1 MKSFSPVEIAKRYT
15 TLKNHRI
22 YTMPIVILM
31 PHSRCNCR
39 CVMCDIWKGN
49 NNIQQL
55 EEADIEQLII
65 SLKTLKTKMVVMS
78 GGEALMHLDFFRL
91 CDILRAHKIKI
102 TILSTGLLLKKYAEE
117 IIAKTNEVIVSLDG
131 SQEVHDKIRNI
142 SEAFNKLKDGVAE
155 LKNLDKVFRLTA
167 RCVVQKTNFKD
178 LPNIVDA
185 AKDIGLDQIS
195 FLNADV
201 STDAFNR
208 PNLWEDE
215 KIKEVRLSR
224 DEVDQFKEVIENLIN
239 THSQDFKSGF
249 IAESPNK
256 LRRFYNYYAAFHGLC
271 DFPTVTCNAPWVS
284 AVIEAD
290 GSVRPCF
297 FHAKIGNIRDSTL
310 TESINSPGSITF
322 RKKLDTATNPIC
334 KKCVCSLNL
343 SPLAKL

>member
-1 MKSFSPVEIAKRYT
+1 MKEYSLVEIIKRYA
-15 TLKNHRI
+15 TLKNHQI
-22 YTMPIVILM
+22 YSMPIVILM

-49 NNIQQL
+49 NNVQQL
-55 EEADIEQLII
+55 EESDIEKLLS
-65 SLKTLKTKMVVMS
+65 SLKTFKTKLVVMS
-78 GGEALMHLDFFRL
+78 GGEALMHPNFFGL
-91 CDILRAHKIKI
+91 CDILRSRKIKI

-117 IIAKTNEVIVSLDG
+117 IIAKTDEVIVSLDG

-142 SEAFNKLKDGVAE
+142 TDTFNKLKEGVRE
-155 LKNLDKVFRLTA
+155 LKNLNKEYRVTA
-167 RCVVQKTNFKD
+167 RCVIQKANFKD

-208 PNLWEDE
+208 PNLWEDVKVGE
-215 KIKEVRLSR
+215 VKLSLQEVAQLKEI
-224 DEVDQFKEVIENLIN
+224 IENLIK
-239 THSQDFKSGF
+239 THSKDFKSGF
-249 IAESPNK
+249 IAESPEK

-284 AVIEAD
+284 TVIEAD

-297 FHAKIGNIRDSTL
+297 FH
-310 TESINSPGSITF
+310 
-322 RKKLDTATNPIC
+322 
-334 KKCVCSLNL
+334 
-343 SPLAKL
+343 

>member
-1 MKSFSPVEIAKRYT
+1 MKIFSPVEIVKRYA

-49 NNIQQL
+49 NNLQQL
-55 EEADIEQLII
+55 EESDIEKLLS
-65 SLKTLKTKMVVMS
+65 SLKTFKTKLVVMS
-78 GGEALMHLDFFRL
+78 GGEALMHPNFFGL
-91 CDILRAHKIKI
+91 CDILRSRKIKI

-117 IIAKTNEVIVSLDG
+117 IIAKTDEVIVSLDG

-142 SEAFNKLKDGVAE
+142 PDTFNKLKEGVRE
-155 LKNLDKVFRLTA
+155 LKNLNKEYRITA
-167 RCVVQKTNFKD
+167 RCVIQKANFKD

-215 KIKEVRLSR
+215 KVGEVKLSLQ
-224 DEVDQFKEVIENLIN
+224 EVAQFKEIIENLIK
-239 THSQDFKSGF
+239 THSKDFKSGF
-249 IAESPNK
+249 IAESPEK

-284 AVIEAD
+284 TVIEAD

-297 FHAKIGNIRDSTL
+297 FHAKIGNIRESTL
-310 TESINSPGSITF
+310 TESINSPGSISF
-322 RKKLDTATNPIC
+322 RKNLDTTTNPIC

>member
-1 MKSFSPVEIAKRYT
+1 MKIFSPVEIVKRYA

-49 NNIQQL
+49 NNLQQL
-55 EEADIEQLII
+55 EESDIEKLLS
-65 SLKTLKTKMVVMS
+65 SLKTFKTKLVVMS
-78 GGEALMHLDFFRL
+78 GGEALMHPNFFGL
-91 CDILRAHKIKI
+91 CDILRSRKIKI

-117 IIAKTNEVIVSLDG
+117 IIAKTDEVIVSLDG

-142 SEAFNKLKDGVAE
+142 PDTFNKLKEGVRQ
-155 LKNLDKVFRLTA
+155 LKNLNKEYRVTA
-167 RCVVQKTNFKD
+167 RCVIQKANFKD

-215 KIKEVRLSR
+215 KVGEVKLSLQ
-224 DEVDQFKEVIENLIN
+224 EVAQFKEIIENLIK
-239 THSQDFKSGF
+239 THSRDFKSGF
-249 IAESPNK
+249 IAESPEK

-284 AVIEAD
+284 TVIEAD

-297 FHAKIGNIRDSTL
+297 FHAKIGNIRESTL
-310 TESINSPGSITF
+310 TESINSPGSISF
-322 RKKLDTATNPIC
+322 RKNLDTTTNPIC

>member
-1 MKSFSPVEIAKRYT
+1 MKNFSPVEIVKRYT

-22 YTMPIVILM
+22 YSMPIVILM

-49 NNIQQL
+49 NNVQQL
-55 EEADIEQLII
+55 NESDIEKLLS
-65 SLKTLKTKMVVMS
+65 SLKKMNTELVVMS
-78 GGEALMHLDFFRL
+78 GGEALMHPNFFRL
-91 CDILRAHKIKI
+91 CDILRSRKIKI
-102 TILSTGLLLKKYAEE
+102 TILSTGLLLKKYSGE
-117 IIAKTNEVIVSLDG
+117 IIAKTDEVIVSLDG
-131 SQEVHDKIRNI
+131 SQAVHDKIRNI
-142 SEAFNKLKDGVAE
+142 PEAFNKLKDGVTE
-155 LKNLDKVFRLTA
+155 LKNRNKAYRVTA
-167 RCVVQKTNFKD
+167 RCVVQKANFND
-178 LPNIVDA
+178 LANIIDA
-185 AKDIGLDQIS
+185 AHEIGLDQVS

-208 PNLWEDE
+208 SELWDDN
-215 KIKEVRLSR
+215 KVKEVCLSR
-224 DEVDQFKEVIENLIN
+224 DEVNQFQDIIENLIN

-249 IAESPNK
+249 IAETQEK

-297 FHAKIGNIRDSTL
+297 FHAKIGNIGVSTL
-310 TESINSPGSITF
+310 TELINSPGSISF
-322 RKKLDTATNPIC
+322 RKNLNTTTNPIC

>member
-1 MKSFSPVEIAKRYT
+1 MKIFSPVEIVKRYA

-49 NNIQQL
+49 NNLQQL
-55 EEADIEQLII
+55 EESDIEKLLS
-65 SLKTLKTKMVVMS
+65 SLKTFKTKLVVMS
-78 GGEALMHLDFFRL
+78 GGEALMHPNFFGL
-91 CDILRAHKIKI
+91 CDILRSRKIKI

-117 IIAKTNEVIVSLDG
+117 IIAKTDEVIVSLDG

-142 SEAFNKLKDGVAE
+142 PDTFNKLKEGVRE
-155 LKNLDKVFRLTA
+155 LKNLNKEYRITA
-167 RCVVQKTNFKD
+167 RCVIQKANFKD

-215 KIKEVRLSR
+215 KVGEVKLSLQ
-224 DEVDQFKEVIENLIN
+224 EVAQFKEIIESLIN
-239 THSQDFKSGF
+239 THSKDFKNSF
-249 IAESPNK
+249 IAESPDK

-284 AVIEAD
+284 TVIEAD

-297 FHAKIGNIRDSTL
+297 FHKKIGNIKNQDL
-310 TESINSPGSITF
+310 VDILNSEDTITF
-322 RKKLDTATNPIC
+322 RNNLDIKTNSIC

>member
-1 MKSFSPVEIAKRYT
+1 MNRPRPNEILNRFLSLRTK
-15 TLKNHRI
+15 KI
-22 YTMPIVILM
+22 YTLPIVILM

-49 NNIQQL
+49 NNLQQL
-55 EEADIEQLII
+55 EEADIEKLLI
-65 SLKTLKTKMVVMS
+65 SLKTFKTKLVVMS
-78 GGEALMHLDFFRL
+78 GGEALMHPNFFRL
-91 CDILRAHKIKI
+91 CDILRSRKIKI

-117 IIAKTNEVIVSLDG
+117 IIANTNEVIVSLDG
-131 SQEVHDKIRNI
+131 SKEVHDKIRNI
-142 SEAFNKLKDGVAE
+142 PDAFNKLKGGVAE
-155 LKNLDKVFRLTA
+155 LKNLNKDYRVTA
-167 RCVVQKTNFKD
+167 RCVVQKANFND
-178 LPNIVDA
+178 LPYIVDA
-185 AKDIGLDQIS
+185 AHEIELDQIS

-208 PNLWEDE
+208 PYLWEDD
-215 KIKEVRLSR
+215 KVNEVRLSR
-224 DEVDQFKEVIENLIN
+224 DEVDQFKEIIENLIKI
-239 THSQDFKSGF
+239 HSKDFKNGF

-290 GSVRPCF
+290 GNVRPCF
-297 FHAKIGNIRDSTL
+297 FHKIIGNIKNQNLVDILNSEDAIAFRNNLDIKANST
-310 TESINSPGSITF
+310 
-322 RKKLDTATNPIC
+322 C

>member
-1 MKSFSPVEIAKRYT
+1 MKILSPLEIVKRYA

-49 NNIQQL
+49 NNVQQL
-55 EEADIEQLII
+55 EESDVEKLLNSLI
-65 SLKTLKTKMVVMS
+65 TLKTKLVVMS
-78 GGEALMHLDFFRL
+78 GGEALMHPNFFRL
-91 CDILRAHKIKI
+91 CDILRSYKIKI
-102 TILSTGLLLKKYAEE
+102 TILSTGLLLKKYANE

-131 SQEVHDKIRNI
+131 SKEVHDKIRNI
-142 SEAFNKLKDGVAE
+142 PEAFNKLKDGVAE
-155 LKNLDKVFRLTA
+155 IKNLNKEYRVTA
-167 RCVVQKTNFKD
+167 RCVVQKANFKD
-178 LPNIVDA
+178 LPNIVVA
-185 AKDIGLDQIS
+185 AKDIDLDQIS

-208 PNLWEDE
+208 PNLWEDD
-215 KIKEVRLSR
+215 KVKEVRLSR

-239 THSQDFKSGF
+239 THSQDFKIGF
-249 IAESPNK
+249 IAESPEK

-271 DFPTVTCNAPWVS
+271 NFPTVTCNAPWVS

-310 TESINSPGSITF
+310 TESLNSSRSISF
-322 RKKLDTATNPIC
+322 RKNLDTSTNPIC

>member
-1 MKSFSPVEIAKRYT
+1 MKIFSPVEIVKRYT

-22 YTMPIVILM
+22 YSMPIVILM

-55 EEADIEQLII
+55 NESDVEKLLS
-65 SLKTLKTKMVVMS
+65 SLKKMNTELVVMS
-78 GGEALMHLDFFRL
+78 GGEALMHPNFFRL
-91 CDILRAHKIKI
+91 CDILRSRKIKI

-142 SEAFNKLKDGVAE
+142 PEAFYKLKDGVAE
-155 LKNLDKVFRLTA
+155 LKNLDQAYRVTA
-167 RCVVQKTNFKD
+167 RCVVQKANFND

-185 AKDIGLDQIS
+185 AHGIGLDQIS

-208 PNLWEDE
+208 PDLWDDD
-215 KIKEVRLSR
+215 KVKEVCLSR
-224 DEVDQFKEVIENLIN
+224 DEVDRFKDIIENLIH

-249 IAESPNK
+249 IAETPEK
-256 LRRFYNYYAAFHGLC
+256 LRKFYNYYAAFHGLC
-271 DFPTVTCNAPWVS
+271 EFPTVTCNAPWVS
-284 AVIEAD
+284 TVIEAD

-297 FHAKIGNIRDSTL
+297 FHEKIGNIEDSTL
-310 TESINSPGSITF
+310 TELINSPGSISF
-322 RKKLDTATNPIC
+322 RKNLDTTTNPIC

>member
-1 MKSFSPVEIAKRYT
+1 MKVNSPIEIIKRYAA
-15 TLKNHRI
+15 LKNHRI
-22 YTMPIVILM
+22 YSMPIVILM

-49 NNIQQL
+49 NIIQQL
-55 EEADIEQLII
+55 CESDIEELLGSLI
-65 SLKTLKTKMVVMS
+65 KMNTRMVVMS
-78 GGEALMHLDFFRL
+78 GGEALMHPNFFRL
-91 CDILRAHKIKI
+91 CDILRSRNIKI

-142 SEAFNKLKDGVAE
+142 PEAYNKLKDGVAE
-155 LKNLDKVFRLTA
+155 IKNLDKAYRVTA
-167 RCVVQKTNFKD
+167 RCVVQKANFND
-178 LPNIVDA
+178 LPNIIDA
-185 AKDIGLDQIS
+185 AHEIGLDLIS

-208 PNLWEDE
+208 PDLWNDD
-215 KIKEVRLSR
+215 KVKEVCLSR
-224 DEVDQFKEVIENLIN
+224 DEVVLFKNTIENLIN
-239 THSQDFKSGF
+239 THSNDFKSGF
-249 IAESPNK
+249 IAESPEK

-271 DFPTVTCNAPWVS
+271 EFPTVTCNAPWVS

-297 FHAKIGNIRDSTL
+297 FHAKIGNIGDSTL
-310 TESINSPGSITF
+310 TKIINSPASILF
-322 RKKLDTATNPIC
+322 RKDLDTSANPIC

-343 SPLAKL
+343 SPLTKI

>member
-1 MKSFSPVEIAKRYT
+1 MKGLFLTDVINRYR
-15 TLKNHRI
+15 TLKTNKI
-22 YTMPIVILM
+22 FSLPIVILM

-49 NNIQQL
+49 NNVQQL
-55 EEADIEQLII
+55 EESDIEKLLSSLI
-65 SLKTLKTKMVVMS
+65 TLKTKLVVMS
-78 GGEALMHLDFFRL
+78 GGEALMHPNFFRL
-91 CDILRAHKIKI
+91 CDILRSYKIKI

-117 IIAKTNEVIVSLDG
+117 VIAKTNEVIVSLDG

-142 SEAFNKLKDGVAE
+142 PEAFNKLKDGVAE
-155 LKNLDKVFRLTA
+155 LKNLNKEYRVTA
-167 RCVVQKTNFKD
+167 RCVVQKTNFND

-185 AKDIGLDQIS
+185 AHEIGLDQIS

-208 PNLWEDE
+208 PDLWEDD
-215 KIKEVRLSR
+215 KVKEVRLSR
-224 DEVDQFKEVIENLIN
+224 DEVDQFKEIIENLIN
-239 THSQDFKSGF
+239 THSQDFKSDF
-249 IAESPNK
+249 IAESPEK
-256 LRRFYNYYAAFHGLC
+256 LRKFYNYYAAFHGLC

-297 FHAKIGNIRDSTL
+297 FHAKIGNIGDSTL
-310 TESINSPGSITF
+310 TELINSPGSISF
-322 RKKLDTATNPIC
+322 RKNLDTTTNPIC

>member
-1 MKSFSPVEIAKRYT
+1 MKNFSLVEIVKRYT

-22 YTMPIVILM
+22 YSMPIVILM

-49 NNIQQL
+49 NNVQQL
-55 EEADIEQLII
+55 NESDIENLLN
-65 SLKTLKTKMVVMS
+65 SLKKMNTELVVMS
-78 GGEALMHLDFFRL
+78 GGEALMHPNFFRL
-91 CDILRAHKIKI
+91 CDILRSQKIKI

-142 SEAFNKLKDGVAE
+142 PQAFNKLKDGVAE
-155 LKNLDKVFRLTA
+155 LKNLDNAYRVTA
-167 RCVVQKTNFKD
+167 RCVVQKANFND

-185 AKDIGLDQIS
+185 AHGIGLDQIS

-208 PNLWEDE
+208 PDLWDND
-215 KIKEVRLSR
+215 KVKEVCLSL
-224 DEVDQFKEVIENLIN
+224 DEVDQFKDIIENLVN
-239 THSQDFKSGF
+239 THAQDFKNGF
-249 IAESPNK
+249 IAESPEK

-271 DFPTVTCNAPWVS
+271 EFPVVTCNAPWVS
-284 AVIEAD
+284 TVIEAD

-297 FHAKIGNIRDSTL
+297 FHEKIGNIGDTSL
-310 TESINSPGSITF
+310 SELINSQESISF
-322 RKKLDTATNPIC
+322 RKSLDTTTNPIC

-343 SPLAKL
+343 SPLTKL

>member
-1 MKSFSPVEIAKRYT
+1 MKVYSPLEIVKRYA

-22 YTMPIVILM
+22 YSMPIVILM

-49 NNIQQL
+49 NNIQQI
-55 EEADIEQLII
+55 EESDIEQLLS
-65 SLKTLKTKMVVMS
+65 SLKKLKTTLVVMS
-78 GGEALMHLDFFRL
+78 GGEALMHPNFFRH
-91 CDILRAHKIKI
+91 CDILSSRKIKI
-102 TILSTGLLLKKYAEE
+102 TILSTGLLLKKYSKE

-131 SQEVHDKIRNI
+131 SQAVHDKIRNI
-142 SEAFNKLKDGVAE
+142 PEAFNKLKEGVAE
-155 LKNLDKVFRLTA
+155 LKNLNKQYRVTA
-167 RCVVQKTNFKD
+167 RCVVQKANFND

-185 AKDIGLDQIS
+185 AHEIGLDQVS

-208 PNLWEDE
+208 IELWDDN
-215 KIKEVRLSR
+215 KVKEVCLSR
-224 DEVDQFKEVIENLIN
+224 DEVDQFKDIIENLIS

-249 IAESPNK
+249 IAESPEK
-256 LRRFYNYYAAFHGLC
+256 LRRFYNYYAAFHDLC
-271 DFPTVTCNAPWVS
+271 EYPTVTCNAPWVS

-297 FHAKIGNIRDSTL
+297 FHAKIGNIRDSSL
-310 TESINSPGSITF
+310 SELINSPESISF
-322 RKKLDTATNPIC
+322 RKDLDTTTNPIC